1 MVLPLDPREELIIV
15 PVRLFG
21 HNKELILR
29 FAIDTAA
36 TSSMIGWEQASRLG
50 YVRSALPDH
59 MHITTASGTELV
71 QQITLNAIE
80 AFGQRLYEFPVLCH
94 TLPLEI
100 SFDGLLGLDFF
111 RGRRLT
117 IDLRVGIVTL
127 D

>member
-1 MVLPLDPREELIIV
+1 MVLPLDPRDELIIV
-15 PVRLFG
+15 PVRLLG
-21 HNKELILR
+21 RNKELILR

-36 TSSMIGWEQASRLG
+36 TSSMIGWEQALRLG
-50 YVRSALPDH
+50 YVRSALADQ
-59 MHITTASGTELV
+59 IRLTTASGTELV
-71 QQITLNAIE
+71 QRITLNKIE
-80 AFGQRLYEFPVLCH
+80 AFGQQLYDFPVLCH
-94 TLPLEI
+94 TLPPEV